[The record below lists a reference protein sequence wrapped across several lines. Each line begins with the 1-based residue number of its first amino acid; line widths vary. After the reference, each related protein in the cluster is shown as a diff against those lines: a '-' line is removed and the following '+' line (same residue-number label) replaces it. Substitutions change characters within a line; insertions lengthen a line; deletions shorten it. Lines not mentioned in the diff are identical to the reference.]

1 MPSTAWR
8 RAHSSPTSLPACS
21 LLAAVL
27 SDRHALTVP
36 FHPIRNI
43 AMTRSTNLGTLAL
56 LALLQTAPAQYPGW
70 QHSGSLHILTTPEGA
85 NLPDSTTEEN
95 FPLLVRLD
103 KGVFDFKQAQG
114 SGGDVRFAA
123 EGKALS
129 YQIENWDAVNGT
141 ASLWVRIP
149 VIKGNAHQELKMFWG
164 KPDAKDESSGT
175 AVFNESNGYLS
186 VWHMDDPVKD
196 EVGTVESKD
205 TGTTP
210 AAGMIGKSRRFEPGK
225 GIGCGDK
232 IAAYPTGSAPH
243 TSEAWF
249 RAERPNALVL
259 GWGNEA
265 GQGKVIL
272 HYFSPPHMKVECYFS
287 GADVKGGGTLT
298 PAEWVQVVHTY
309 KNGDSRVYVN
319 GVLDGV
325 STSTGAPLN
334 IKSPAR
340 MYIGGWYDNYS
351 FVGDIDEV
359 RLSKVTRSADWVKLQ
374 YENQKN
380 LQTLVG
386 PLVQPGSD
394 FAVSAKTLTLLEG
407 KSAVLTAKAGG
418 AEKVYWI
425 IKRGG
430 RESVVAV
437 DRFAYMLDA
446 GRVAGDAT
454 LTLQFKAVYA
464 DQVKTLDI
472 PVTIKEDIPE
482 PVFTLKAAATW
493 DGRETLEVLPQ
504 IANLQALQ
512 AKGVGEL
519 KYHWSV
525 SGLAVIKEVAPGKLL
540 LKRAQNSGTLGIR
553 LTLSNGGAE
562 VAATTMLT
570 VKEPAKDAWVQRV
583 SAKDEKPVDN
593 QFYARDDKN
602 EGTLY
607 CNGSLTEAADAVFL
621 KVYADDKPYKDEI
634 QKPKAD
640 KAYAFAVK
648 LKPGLVKYKVEFGT
662 KTGTTETVLHTAVN
676 LVCGDAYL
684 IDGQS
689 NAVSTDWAGDKTEY
703 SSEWI
708 RSFGSMEGDVS
719 KGWGN
724 AVRREG
730 GRWQIGYWG
739 MDFAKHLVDTQ
750 KIPVCIIN
758 GAVGGTRIDQH
769 QPNAGNRTDP
779 ATIYGRMLAR
789 VQQAGLTHG
798 IRAVLWHQGEAD
810 QGADGPDGGYG
821 WETYQQYFVDMS
833 AAWKQDMPNLQH
845 YYLYQ
850 IWPNACS
857 QGGTL
862 QSDRLRDVQ
871 RRLPRLYSHMS
882 VMSTLGI
889 KPEGGCHYPAAGYAE
904 MARLMIPL
912 VERDHYG
919 KVFAQPITA
928 PDLKQ
933 AGYTTSK
940 NDEIALVFDQP
951 VAWIDAL
958 ANHFY
963 LDAEAGKVASGAAS
977 GNVLTLKLAA
987 PATAKTIT
995 YITDK
1000 RWDSKTLLYG
1010 KNGIAAL
1017 TFCEVPIQVSR

>member
-1 MPSTAWR
+1 MTQP
-8 RAHSSPTSLPACS
+8 
-21 LLAAVL
+21 
-27 SDRHALTVP
+27 
-36 FHPIRNI
+36 PI
-43 AMTRSTNLGTLAL
+43 LVTLAM
-56 LALLQTAPAQYPGW
+56 LALLQSAPAQYPGW
-70 QHSGSLHILTTPEGA
+70 QHSGSLFVLTTPEGA
-85 NLPDSTTEEN
+85 NLPATAVEEN

-103 KGVFDFKQAQG
+103 KGTFDFKQAQAMG
-114 SGGDVRFAA
+114 EDVRFAA
-123 EGKALS
+123 EGKALA
-129 YQIENWDAVNGT
+129 YQIDNWDVVNGT

-149 VIKGNAHQELKMFWG
+149 VIKGNACQEVKMFWG
-164 KPDAKDESSGT
+164 KPDVKGESSGT

-205 TGTTP
+205 SGTTP
-210 AAGMIGKSRRFEPGK
+210 AAGMIGKSRHFEPGK
-225 GIGCGDK
+225 GISCGDK
-232 IAAYPTGSAPH
+232 IAVYPTGSSPH
-243 TSEAWF
+243 TTQAWF
-249 RAERPNALVL
+249 RADQPNTTVL
-259 GWGNEA
+259 AWGNEA
-265 GQGKVIL
+265 AQGKVMMQ
-272 HYFSPPHMKVECYFS
+272 YESPPHMNMACYFS
-287 GADVKGGGTLT
+287 GADVKGGSTL
-298 PAEWVQVVHTY
+298 AAAQWVHVVHAFN
-309 KNGDSRVYVN
+309 NGDSRVYVN

-325 STSTGAPLN
+325 STNPGAPLN

-340 MYIGGWYDNYS
+340 MYIGGWYDNYR

-359 RLSKVTRSADWVKLQ
+359 RLSKVTRSAEWVKLE
-374 YENQKN
+374 YENQKP

-394 FAVSAKTLTLLEG
+394 FAVSAKELTLLEG
-407 KSAVLTAKAGG
+407 KSASLTAKAGG
-418 AEKVYWI
+418 AQKVYWI
-425 IKRGG
+425 LKRGG
-430 RESVVAV
+430 QEAVVAA
-437 DRFAYMLDA
+437 DCFAYTLDA
-446 GRVAGDAT
+446 GRVAGDVS

-482 PVFTLKAAATW
+482 PVVALKAPATW
-493 DGRETLEVLPQ
+493 DGRQTIEVVPQ

-519 KYHWSV
+519 KYHWSA

-540 LKRAQNSGTLGIR
+540 LKRAQNSGTLNIK

-562 VAATTMLT
+562 VAATAKLT
-570 VKEPAKDAWVQRV
+570 VKEPAKDAWVQRAP
-583 SAKDEKPVDN
+583 AKEEIPVDN

-607 CNGSLTEAADAVFL
+607 CNGFLTDAADSVFL
-621 KVYADDKPYKDEI
+621 RVYADDKPYKGEI

-640 KAYAFAVK
+640 KTYAFAIK
-648 LKPGLVKYKVEFGT
+648 LKPGLVRYKVEFGT
-662 KTGTTETVLHTAVN
+662 KSGTTEKVMHTAGN

-739 MDFAKHLVDTQ
+739 MDLAKHLVDTQ

-769 QPNAGNRTDP
+769 QPDSNNRTDP

-833 AAWKQDMPNLQH
+833 AAWKQDMPNIQH

-871 RRLPRLYSHMS
+871 RRLPRLYAHMS

-919 KVFAQPITA
+919 KVFTQPITA
-928 PDLKQ
+928 PDLMK
-933 AGYTTSK
+933 ASYTNPRK
-940 NDEIALVFDQP
+940 DEIALVFDQP

-958 ANHFY
+958 TSHFY
-963 LDAEAGKVASGAAS
+963 LDGEAGKVASGTVS
-977 GNVLTLKLAA
+977 GNVITLKLAA

-995 YITDK
+995 YIADK
-1000 RWDSKTLLYG
+1000 RWDSNTLLYG

-1017 TFCEVPIQVSR
+1017 TFCEVPVQVSR